1 MFNPLIWRVG
11 MWAAIITALLTSA
24 AWIYVGLKR
33 EGAIEERYR
42 QEQALYR
49 AQHKEDLEAIAALS
63 TAIGAMK
70 EGYETLERDRGRLNK
85 ELQKVKKDAEAAR
98 YLGQPVPNGVRDVLK
113 NSHCLQVPGSCGANE
128 PNGSG
133 VPGDQHN

>member
-1 MFNPLIWRVG
+1 
-11 MWAAIITALLTSA
+11 MWAVIITALLTSA

-33 EGAIEERYR
+33 EGAIEERYK

-49 AQHKEDLEAIAALS
+49 AQHKEDLEAISALS
-63 TAIGAMK
+63 TAVGAMK

-98 YLGQPVPNGVRDVLK
+98 YLGEPVPDGVRGVLK
-113 NSHCLQVPGSCGANE
+113 NSRCLQVPGSCRADE
-128 PNGSG
+128 QHGSG
-133 VPGDQHN
+133 VPGDTHN